1 MLSGMRLRQIFLAP
15 LLNKPG
21 AVLGLLLMLFVAFFN
36 PFGLRDASDRHSET
50 LLLRM
55 LAPFYPE
62 PGQED
67 VVVVLIDDQAL
78 TDLGASWPLRYGEQA
93 RLLRQLLSYQPRS
106 LFVDLLYTQRR
117 YDGGPTESLQRVL
130 RSFREQGVPL
140 ILADYHDEQGR
151 SLVLP
156 EFAAMANT
164 APTHWSGYG
173 ERYPLLLP
181 SPQGTLRTPAL
192 QLYQAA
198 CLEWDCPQEGFD
210 APLLVRWG
218 YWSDAGMQDLVDLTG
233 CDVRGQRG
241 DWGQVFSMLAA
252 DAFRSQRI
260 ASEVERP
267 QPCPYTRTLY
277 ANQLRDPS
285 VAEVLRGKH
294 VLLGAHIRGIPDFV
308 SSPVQGLL
316 PGVYV
321 HAMAL
326 DNLLTQGHSYW
337 RAAPDGWL
345 GISLSD
351 WLEIALLLL
360 AGLVAL
366 WIPSQPSAK
375 RGRLYRCA
383 SHYLFWFVLLS
394 SLALLISFYLARWLH
409 IAPFDWLGLLLMIGL
424 FYAYLG
430 EARVAEWWH
439 QRRGRTS
446 TEREI

>member
-1 MLSGMRLRQIFLAP
+1 
-15 LLNKPG
+15 
-21 AVLGLLLMLFVAFFN
+21 MLFVAFFN
-36 PFGLRDASDRHSET
+36 PFGLRDASDHHSET
-50 LLLRM
+50 WLLRM

-62 PGQED
+62 SGQQD

-93 RLLRQLLSYQPRS
+93 RLLRQLLSYQPKS

-130 RSFREQGVPL
+130 SSFREQGVPL
-140 ILADYHDEQGR
+140 ILADYHDAQGR

-181 SPQGTLRTPAL
+181 SPQGLRTPAL

-198 CLEWDCPQEGFD
+198 CLELDCSQEGFG

-218 YWSDAGMQDLVDLTG
+218 YWSDAGMQDFVDLSG
-233 CDVRGQRG
+233 CDLRGQRG
-241 DWGQVFSMLAA
+241 TGDRCLVCWPPMHSV
-252 DAFRSQRI
+252 RS
-260 ASEVERP
+260 ASPVRLSDHSLVP
-267 QPCPYTRTLY
+267 IPAPCD

-345 GISLSD
+345 GVSLSD

-366 WIPSQPSAK
+366 WIPSQPAAK
-375 RGRLYRCA
+375 GGRLYRCA
-383 SHYLFWFVLLS
+383 SHYLSWFVLLS
-394 SLALLISFYLARWLH
+394 SLALLISLYLSRRMH

-430 EARVAEWWH
+430 RPGSPSGGISAGVVRQLKGRSSNVQSHSIRAVAV
-439 QRRGRTS
+439 
-446 TEREI
+446 

>member
-36 PFGLRDASDRHSET
+36 PFGLRDASDHHSET
-50 LLLRM
+50 WLLRM

-62 PGQED
+62 SGQQD

-93 RLLRQLLSYQPRS
+93 RLLRQLLSYQPKS

-130 RSFREQGVPL
+130 SSFREQGVPL
-140 ILADYHDEQGR
+140 ILADYHDAQGR

-198 CLEWDCPQEGFD
+198 CLELDCSQEGFG

-218 YWSDAGMQDLVDLTG
+218 YWSDAGMQDFVDLSG
-233 CDVRGQRG
+233 CDLRGQRG
-241 DWGQVFSMLAA
+241 DWRQVFSMLAA

-366 WIPSQPSAK
+366 WIPSQPAAK
-375 RGRLYRCA
+375 GGRLYRCA
-383 SHYLFWFVLLS
+383 SHYLSWFVLLS
-394 SLALLISFYLARWLH
+394 SLALLISLYLSRRMH

>member
-1 MLSGMRLRQIFLAP
+1 MLSGMRLRQVFLAP
-15 LLNKPG
+15 LFSKPG

-50 LLLRM
+50 WLLRM

-62 PGQED
+62 AGQEE

-78 TDLGASWPLRYGEQA
+78 ASMGASWPLRYGEQA
-93 RLLRQLLSYQPRS
+93 RLLRQLLSYQPKS

-117 YDGGPTESLQRVL
+117 YDGGPTAGLQRAL
-130 RSFREQGVPL
+130 GSFHEQGVPL
-140 ILADYHDEQGR
+140 ILADYHDAHGR

-156 EFAAMANT
+156 EFASVART
-164 APTHWSGYG
+164 AAVNWSGYG
-173 ERYPLLLP
+173 ERYPLLLQ
-181 SPQGTLRTPAL
+181 SPQGELRTPAL
-192 QLYQAA
+192 QLYQVGCEAQG
-198 CLEWDCPQEGFD
+198 CSNEGFE

-218 YWSDAGMQDLVDLTG
+218 YWSDAGMQGFVDLAG

-241 DWGQVFSMLAA
+241 NWGQLFSMLAA
-252 DAFRSQRI
+252 DAFRSQRA

-285 VAEVLRGKH
+285 VADVLRGKH
-294 VLLGAHIRGIPDFV
+294 VLLGAHIRGIPDLV

-326 DNLLTQGHSYW
+326 DNLLTQGSGYW

-345 GISLSD
+345 GVNLSD

-366 WIPSQPSAK
+366 WIPARPRAEGS
-375 RGRLYRCA
+375 RLYRCA

-394 SLALLISFYLARWLH
+394 GLALLSSLYLARWLH
-409 IAPFDWLGLLLMIGL
+409 IAPFDWLGLVLMIGL

-439 QRRGRTS
+439 QRKRRTS

>member
-1 MLSGMRLRQIFLAP
+1 VRSGMRFRQILLAP
-15 LLNKPG
+15 LLSKPG

-50 LLLRM
+50 WLLRM
-55 LAPFYPE
+55 LAPFYSE
-62 PGQED
+62 SGQEE

-78 TDLGASWPLRYGEQA
+78 MSMGASWPLRYGEQA
-93 RLLRQLLSYQPRS
+93 RLLRLLLSYQPKS

-117 YDGGPTESLQRVL
+117 YDGGPTDSLQRAL
-130 RSFREQGVPL
+130 GSFREQNVPL
-140 ILADYHDEQGR
+140 ILADYRDAQGR

-156 EFAAMANT
+156 EFAAMADT
-164 APTHWSGYG
+164 APSNWSGYG

-181 SPQGTLRTPAL
+181 SPLGTLRTPAL

-198 CLEWDCPQEGFD
+198 CQAQDCSPEGFE

-218 YWSDAGMQDLVDLTG
+218 YWSDAGMRGFVDLAG
-233 CDVRGQRG
+233 CDVRGQREN
-241 DWGQVFSMLAA
+241 WGQTFNMLVA
-252 DAFRSQRI
+252 DAFRSLRS
-260 ASEVERP
+260 AGEVERP

-294 VLLGAHIRGIPDFV
+294 VLLGAHIRGIPDLV

-326 DNLLTQGHSYW
+326 DNLLTQGRSYW

-351 WLEIALLLL
+351 WLELALLLL

-366 WIPSQPSAK
+366 WIPAHPHTK
-375 RGRLYRCA
+375 GRFLCRCV

-394 SLALLISFYLARWLH
+394 SLVLLISVYLASCLH

-439 QRRGRTS
+439 QRTRRTS
-446 TEREI
+446 TEKES